1 MKRPLLSVFCF
12 CLMLTPALAMAMPV
26 HSTAEETANE
36 AWWHTTNMD
45 KNDNKIADM
54 VEKYHDDPLFL
65 DEANTLPLI
74 VDFDHTPTKADIA
87 MLEREVNYVH
97 QWNLPLIDAVAGRI
111 PHDMILETTTLPGVV
126 MLELDGILEVQN
138 GDAAVIHEVDL
149 AQQQTGYDGS
159 GVTVA
164 VIDTGIDSLHVG
176 LDDQDDDNS
185 TNDPKVIAFYD
196 AVNNPDKTNGTEIQ
210 AYDDQGHGTHCAG
223 TVAGTGAPT
232 YEHPGMAPQAF
243 LVGVKVLDAGGSG
256 SFATVMAGMQWTV
269 DHRYEFNIRAASM
282 SLGGPGPIEWTSDE
296 EDSVN
301 RYANEMVRA
310 GITMLI
316 AAGNSFASA
325 QIGTPGSAED
335 VITVGA
341 LDKNTAIAVY
351 SSQGPTEEGRVKPNV
366 AFVGSDVM
374 SAQHNSGDGYVAF
387 SGTSMATPGVAGTVA
402 LMLQANPDLSP
413 FDVRNILQET
423 ATYRQ
428 CHYMF
433 ANEPCLED
441 QIPKNRQNNVYGHGH
456 VEALAAV
463 MEAAQQDYQLNP
475 SVSLLVN
482 TEVGIDDR
490 IHLKPG
496 DSIEVE
502 LNGYVDTVQ
511 WRSNHLRDDW
521 ANLHTFDE
529 GDEEALL
536 DLKTIV
542 HQLEHLPGIDVEG
555 NHTLSL
561 RGLVANESGGHSS
574 TSLVSVNV
582 MLMDTANAKSF
593 GEEADGMFGDLP
605 GWVAPSVVLLLV
617 LLVIAGMIVLNR
629 AEGAIEVE
637 SINWTKSDDDIDAVV
652 DDAELVE

>member
-1 MKRPLLSVFCF
+1 
-12 CLMLTPALAMAMPV
+12 
-26 HSTAEETANE
+26 
-36 AWWHTTNMD
+36 
-45 KNDNKIADM
+45 
-54 VEKYHDDPLFL
+54 
-65 DEANTLPLI
+65 
-74 VDFDHTPTKADIA
+74 
-87 MLEREVNYVH
+87 
-97 QWNLPLIDAVAGRI
+97 
-111 PHDMILETTTLPGVV
+111 
-126 MLELDGILEVQN
+126 
-138 GDAAVIHEVDL
+138 
-149 AQQQTGYDGS
+149 
-159 GVTVA
+159 
-164 VIDTGIDSLHVG
+164 
-176 LDDQDDDNS
+176 
-185 TNDPKVIAFYD
+185 
-196 AVNNPDKTNGTEIQ
+196 
-210 AYDDQGHGTHCAG
+210 
-223 TVAGTGAPT
+223 
-232 YEHPGMAPQAF
+232 
-243 LVGVKVLDAGGSG
+243 
-256 SFATVMAGMQWTV
+256 
-269 DHRYEFNIRAASM
+269 
-282 SLGGPGPIEWTSDE
+282 
-296 EDSVN
+296 
-301 RYANEMVRA
+301 
-310 GITMLI
+310 
-316 AAGNSFASA
+316 
-325 QIGTPGSAED
+325 
-335 VITVGA
+335 
-341 LDKNTAIAVY
+341 
-351 SSQGPTEEGRVKPNV
+351 
-366 AFVGSDVM
+366 
-374 SAQHNSGDGYVAF
+374 
-387 SGTSMATPGVAGTVA
+387 
-402 LMLQANPDLSP
+402 
-413 FDVRNILQET
+413 
-423 ATYRQ
+423 
-428 CHYMF
+428 
-433 ANEPCLED
+433 
-441 QIPKNRQNNVYGHGH
+441 
-456 VEALAAV
+456 